1 MLKTALNNT
10 FSFSWKL
17 AALLL
22 IVVSIHIG
30 INYYLNIN
38 SFNHLLPL
46 AYFLNYALV
55 LISYFIIM
63 LAKAKGSHS
72 LGYLFLAGF
81 FLKIAVFMIFFNPHY
96 KEDGEIIPQEFFA
109 FFVSYAFC
117 LAYET
122 KIIVKILNE
131 DDLK

>member
-1 MLKTALNNT
+1 MLVLLAVAIVHASVNAYLEID
-10 FSFSWKL
+10 SF
-17 AALLL
+17 A
-22 IVVSIHIG
+22 
-30 INYYLNIN
+30 
-38 SFNHLLPL
+38 HLLPL
-46 AYFLNYALV
+46 AYILNFILV
-55 LISYFIIM
+55 LLSYFIIM

-96 KEDGEIIPQEFFA
+96 KADGEIIPQEFFA

-122 KIIVKILNE
+122 KTIVKILNK
-131 DDLK
+131 DDLN